1 MLVLRITG
9 NQELS
14 VKRDSC
20 VTFKGSSTAQSR
32 TPLFWDVT
40 PRRWVFH
47 DVSKESYRLHLRGNH
62 SPSDVASHPRKK
74 GKTGI
79 QSLLFA
85 VGVEANSLAHR
96 YQKPT
101 QQNTSAEHTVLS
113 VYKFSRA
120 KFLHTWN
127 THARSHTHSVCGL
140 RSHNRI
146 MGPR

>member
-1 MLVLRITG
+1 M
-9 NQELS
+9 
-14 VKRDSC
+14 
-20 VTFKGSSTAQSR
+20 
-32 TPLFWDVT
+32 
-40 PRRWVFH
+40 FH

-146 MGPR
+146 MGPRWANPIHIKFILRFLYLSCFAQSGPILFSPLPMRQGTTKSTVKV